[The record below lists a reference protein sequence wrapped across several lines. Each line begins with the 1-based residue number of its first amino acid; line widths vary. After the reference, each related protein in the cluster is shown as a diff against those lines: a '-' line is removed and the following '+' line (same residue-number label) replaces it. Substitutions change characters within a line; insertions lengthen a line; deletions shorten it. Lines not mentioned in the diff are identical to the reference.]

1 MQTTIGQRIAEERK
15 RLGLSQEALGEQV
28 GVSRQAISKW
38 ESDAAIPEIDKLIAL
53 SKLYNVSV
61 GYLLGV
67 EESKSEPQ
75 ENPSFT
81 DTQLEMIQEL
91 LRQYQVPQ
99 EKPKKSKLTAAA
111 LLLAGVSLIFAI
123 SANRK
128 LRNYPDY
135 SNQLSN
141 LQWNYNQISS
151 QLSGVTNALEQL
163 QNQTNVLDDCR
174 LLLYPAE
181 DLSGV
186 TVKFSGV
193 PKMLQQ
199 GDTAVFS
206 VHRENEE
213 VAHADCSWN
222 GTAYTSEVFVPK
234 DVGYLC
240 TFALTHADGTTE
252 LYSIPDTVDGA
263 YNLYYDLENGLNYS
277 TFSAMICSFSGCQP
291 SALRI
296 DEIEIH
302 IEKPF
307 LLEKADSS
315 RCVQIDMIT
324 EYNGTDTARE
334 VIYAPGQ
341 PIETKFRA
349 DEILSDDGYLHIGL
363 SEPGQE
369 IALPFEWQPGD
380 VVRLRLEASYSDGKV
395 LRFYIPNFL
404 ICAQDG
410 SVELDYGNVETSV
423 LSIG

>member
-67 EESKSEPQ
+67 EENKSEPE
-75 ENPSFT
+75 ENPGFS
-81 DTQLEMIQEL
+81 DAQLEMIQEL
-91 LRQYQVPQ
+91 LRQYQTPA
-99 EKPKKSKLTAAA
+99 EKPKKSMLTAAA
-111 LLLAGVSLIFAI
+111 LLLAGVSLVFAI

-141 LQWNYNQISS
+141 LQWNYNQISG
-151 QLSGVTNALEQL
+151 QLSSVSYALEQL

-193 PKMLQQ
+193 PKVLQQ

-213 VAHADCSWN
+213 IVHADCSWN
-222 GTAYTSEVFVPK
+222 GTAYTAEVFVPK
-234 DVGYLC
+234 DVGYQC

-252 LYSIPDTVDGA
+252 LYTIPNTVDGA
-263 YNLYYDLENGLNYS
+263 ELLYYELENGLRYS
-277 TFSAMICSFSGCQP
+277 TFAAMICSFSGRQP
-291 SALRI
+291 KNLQI
-296 DEIEIH
+296 DQIEIH

-324 EYNGTDTARE
+324 EYNGTDTARD

-341 PIETKFRA
+341 PIQTAFIA
-349 DEILSDDGYLHIGL
+349 DAEYNQEGYLQVYL
-363 SEPGQE
+363 SAPKQE
-369 IALPFEWQPGD
+369 FPLPFDWQPGD
-380 VVRLRLEASYSDGKV
+380 IVRFRLEATYSDGKV
-395 LRFYIPNFL
+395 LRFYIPNAL
-404 ICAQDG
+404 VCAQDG
-410 SVELDYGNVETSV
+410 SVEIDYRDETPV
-423 LSIG
+423 LEMQ